1 MSKWGVKW
9 VIGMAILGLMPGYG
23 LAEEKVERHDY
34 NVRINQEAPEVGK
47 KRLEI
52 LEKALSPALIERRRD
67 IVRQFEED
75 YNHKI
80 SRFLQEVTTANSKN
94 MVITHVNIHLF
105 DPDFKEQIEVEKD
118 VSVSAILGRSGFDL
132 WKRDQPE
139 DQALDKL
146 RQLISGS
153 FRIPPQHVTLVVG
166 P

>member
-1 MSKWGVKW
+1 MSKWGIKW
-9 VIGMAILGLMPGYG
+9 VIGVVILGLLPGYS
-23 LAEEKVERHDY
+23 LAEERVERYEYD
-34 NVRINQEAPEVGK
+34 VKINQEAPEVGK

-67 IVRQFEED
+67 IVRQFEAD
-75 YNHKI
+75 YNQKI

-94 MVITHVNIHLF
+94 TVITHVDIHLF
-105 DPDFKEQIEVEKD
+105 DPNFKEQIEVEKD

-139 DQALDKL
+139 EQALEKL

-153 FRIPPQHVTLVVG
+153 FRIPAQRVTLVVG